1 MDNTSEKE
9 YDKELS
15 KNLIQYLSNII
26 DGNNATINDV
36 KSIDYEV
43 ENITAE
49 LNIIWVFFGEY
60 AESSK
65 AGGSYI
71 GESCNSIYEL
81 KNITNKLI
89 EKAKFDKNLRIPF
102 INTFKEL
109 ERDGISKANENYLIK
124 DFGNFSTKETCHT
137 CNGKCKITCNSCG
150 GNGKHR
156 CNSWCIRK

>member
-60 AESSK
+60 
-65 AGGSYI
+65 YI
-71 GESCNSIYEL
+71 HC
-81 KNITNKLI
+81 
-89 EKAKFDKNLRIPF
+89 
-102 INTFKEL
+102 
-109 ERDGISKANENYLIK
+109 
-124 DFGNFSTKETCHT
+124 
-137 CNGKCKITCNSCG
+137 
-150 GNGKHR
+150 
-156 CNSWCIRK
+156 

>member
-49 LNIIWVFFGEY
+49 INIILVFFGEY
-60 AESSK
+60 AECFK

-71 GESCNSIYEL
+71 GESCNSI
-81 KNITNKLI
+81 
-89 EKAKFDKNLRIPF
+89 
-102 INTFKEL
+102 
-109 ERDGISKANENYLIK
+109 
-124 DFGNFSTKETCHT
+124 
-137 CNGKCKITCNSCG
+137 
-150 GNGKHR
+150 
-156 CNSWCIRK
+156 

>member
-1 MDNTSEKE
+1 MENTSEEE

-60 AESSK
+60 SESV
-65 AGGSYI
+65 
-71 GESCNSIYEL
+71 ETHEL
-81 KNITNKLI
+81 GHLN
-89 EKAKFDKNLRIPF
+89 A
-102 INTFKEL
+102 
-109 ERDGISKANENYLIK
+109 
-124 DFGNFSTKETCHT
+124 
-137 CNGKCKITCNSCG
+137 
-150 GNGKHR
+150 
-156 CNSWCIRK
+156 

>member
-60 AESSK
+60 ARE
-65 AGGSYI
+65 
-71 GESCNSIYEL
+71 CL
-81 KNITNKLI
+81 NI
-89 EKAKFDKNLRIPF
+89 EV
-102 INTFKEL
+102 
-109 ERDGISKANENYLIK
+109 
-124 DFGNFSTKETCHT
+124 
-137 CNGKCKITCNSCG
+137 
-150 GNGKHR
+150 
-156 CNSWCIRK
+156 CI

>member
-60 AESSK
+60 SESSK

-89 EKAKFDKNLRIPF
+89 EKAKFDK
-102 INTFKEL
+102 
-109 ERDGISKANENYLIK
+109 KALLL
-124 DFGNFSTKETCHT
+124 
-137 CNGKCKITCNSCG
+137 
-150 GNGKHR
+150 
-156 CNSWCIRK
+156 